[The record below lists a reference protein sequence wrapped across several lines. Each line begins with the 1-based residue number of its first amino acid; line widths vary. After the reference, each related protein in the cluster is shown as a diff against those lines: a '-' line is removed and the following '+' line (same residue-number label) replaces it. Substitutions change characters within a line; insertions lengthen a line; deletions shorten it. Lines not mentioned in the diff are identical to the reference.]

1 MSKRTRSEK
10 GKTPQSSSSPFVS
23 QHASYRHVLISTK
36 NVNSG
41 RTVVLSNFEHLNLA
55 SILASSSSENFV
67 TIKEPVYPTLVQYFY
82 SNLTFEHNHIK
93 SRVLGKDIDITLQ
106 QFARHLHLSCEG
118 VDIYNFDLH
127 DFEYPDGESAH
138 TASIL
143 LHADDNPGLVRNEEV
158 KYYTLTA

>member
-23 QHASYRHVLISTK
+23 QNASYRHVIISTK

-41 RTVVLSNFEHLNLA
+41 RTVVLSDFEHLNLA
-55 SILASSSSENFV
+55 SILAISSLKSFV
-67 TIKEPVYPTLVQYFY
+67 TIKEPIYLALVQYFY

-93 SRVLGKDIDITLQ
+93 SKVLGKDIDISLQ
-106 QFARHLHLSCEG
+106 QFACHLHLSCEG

-127 DFEYPDGESAH
+127 DFEYPDGESAY
-138 TASIL
+138 TASI
-143 LHADDNPGLVRNEEV
+143 HSHRPGPGQNRVL
-158 KYYTLTA
+158 